1 MTQQEALFS
10 YCLRLGDDALIH
22 SYRLSEWCSKA
33 PMLEEDL
40 ALTNFALDLTGRA
53 RSLFTYAG
61 AIEGKG
67 RTEDDLAYRRG
78 ERSFHN
84 RLIYELPKGDF
95 AFTMVRLLFT
105 GTFEYLFYRELM
117 HSKDETLAAVAAKT
131 VKEAQYHMVHAE
143 DWTLRL
149 GQGTEESHGR
159 MQQAVDELWSY
170 TGELF
175 ETSKAAAILQ
185 DKNIAVDSARVK
197 SKWTE
202 QIEAVLTEAG
212 LRIPETPYMHTGSE
226 HGVHTEHLGH
236 ILTEM
241 QYLQRAYPEATW

>member
-1 MTQQEALFS
+1 MTQQEALYS

-22 SYRLSEWCSKA
+22 SYRLSEWCSRA

-40 ALTNFALDLTGRA
+40 ALTNFALDLTGRS
-53 RSLFTYAG
+53 RSLLTYAG

-67 RTEDDLAYRRG
+67 RTEDDLAYLRG

-84 RLIYELPKGDF
+84 RLIYELPNGDF
-95 AFTMVRLLFT
+95 AFTMARLLFT

-117 HSKDETLAAVAAKT
+117 HSQDETLAAIAAKT

-149 GQGTEESHGR
+149 GQGTAESHRR

-175 ETSKAAAILQ
+175 ETGKAEAILR
-185 DKNIAVDSARVK
+185 DKNIAVDTARVK
-197 SKWTE
+197 EKWASTV
-202 QIEAVLTEAG
+202 EAVLAEAG
-212 LRIPETPYMHTGSE
+212 LSIPETPYMHTGSE

-241 QYLQRAYPEATW
+241 QYLQRSYPEAVW